1 MEEKL
6 VNSIFQSVVKE
17 NIGLYTEI
25 LNMPLSEVTDSY
37 WRDVIMLYNNC
48 DKINK
53 RIIVEIFRHVIVD
66 TVSTFLGIIDG
77 SSILENFEHELKL
90 KVDNTDIE
98 DGLQDMFLELI
109 EEMK

>member
-48 DKINK
+48 DKIK
-53 RIIVEIFRHVIVD
+53 RDR
-66 TVSTFLGIIDG
+66 
-77 SSILENFEHELKL
+77 SI
-90 KVDNTDIE
+90 
-98 DGLQDMFLELI
+98 
-109 EEMK
+109 